1 MIIPSN
7 SLSLFVD
14 FRFVIIRKRPT
25 LRKFL
30 CALVVFLT
38 EFVCIVPVIFP
49 SLETARA
56 HLDDGGTS
64 GVWGIFWPLCY
75 LIGIVCET
83 CMINSN
89 GIS

>member
-1 MIIPSN
+1 M
-7 SLSLFVD
+7 
-14 FRFVIIRKRPT
+14 
-25 LRKFL
+25 
-30 CALVVFLT
+30 A

-56 HLDDGGTS
+56 HADDGGTS

-83 CMINSN
+83 FMINSN